1 MSKRESIELT
11 DKSSDF
17 RYLMVMVLIAL
28 FLQAFALIFNALL
41 FAVISVI
48 VVSMFAY
55 IRIQRSWTVSVLIA
69 SSFVGPYFKYSLKF
83 SIMML
88 ILTSCVSMIVIMYR
102 PLRRDSDITRRG

>member
-48 VVSMFAY
+48 VVSIFEAGSGY
-55 IRIQRSWTVSVLIA
+55 HEEGLNPL
-69 SSFVGPYFKYSLKF
+69 SFFKYF
-83 SIMML
+83 I
-88 ILTSCVSMIVIMYR
+88 SMN
-102 PLRRDSDITRRG
+102 